1 MTIRLGDR
9 SRPASRSPRSGR
21 PSAEGALK
29 ITTSVVRVRYAE
41 TDKMG
46 IVYYANYLVWFEI
59 GRTDWLRDTGWTYRA
74 MEEDGIQLPVIEA
87 HCEYRQGARYDDEV
101 EIRTRA
107 HKLSPVRIQFD
118 YEAVRRPDGAVLAT
132 GHTVHAT
139 IDRQGRPTRMPD
151 RVKDLLA

>member
-1 MTIRLGDR
+1 MK
-9 SRPASRSPRSGR
+9 SASV
-21 PSAEGALK
+21 K
-29 ITTSVVRVRYAE
+29 TTTSIVRVRYAE
-41 TDKMG
+41 TDKMA

-74 MEEDGIQLPVIEA
+74 MEDEGLQLPVIEA

-107 HKLSPVRIQFD
+107 QKRSPVRIQFD
-118 YEAVRRPDGAVLAT
+118 YQAVRRADGAVLAT
-132 GHTVHAT
+132 GYTVHAT

-151 RVKDLLA
+151 RVKDLFA

>member
-1 MTIRLGDR
+1 MTSRLSDR
-9 SRPASRSPRSGR
+9 SR
-21 PSAEGALK
+21 K
-29 ITTSVVRVRYAE
+29 TTTSTVRVRYAE

-74 MEEDGIQLPVIEA
+74 MEEEDGIQLPVIEA

-107 HKLSPVRIQFD
+107 QKLSPVRIQFD
-118 YEAVRRPDGAVLAT
+118 YEAVRRADAAVLAT
-132 GHTVHAT
+132 GYTVHAT